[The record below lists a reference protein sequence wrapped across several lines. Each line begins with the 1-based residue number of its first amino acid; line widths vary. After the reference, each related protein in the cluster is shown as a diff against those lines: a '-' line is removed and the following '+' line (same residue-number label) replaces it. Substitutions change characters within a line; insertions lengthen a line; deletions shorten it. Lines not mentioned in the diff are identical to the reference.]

1 MKIFQ
6 LAVTALAVAVSILP
20 FAIVGGEVIEGDQDF
35 LLQNINDN
43 NDAAWD
49 DHGLERNLQ
58 LAGLLGIDNGGLTAG
73 KFPTLLSREQT
84 PGSPTMD
91 PISKPTMDPLSS
103 PTKSPTSK
111 PTTYG
116 ASNGKYDTE
125 GNGGAHGKG
134 FGIGGD
140 PQVCKDLKRM
150 NCRKEP
156 SCKWSKKK
164 MTCIKKKIRKKKKKN
179 PGNQGG
185 GDKGKGNGPPCQN
198 KKRKKCKMSNECR
211 WNKNGRVCIPMPY

>member
-6 LAVTALAVAVSILP
+6 LATAALALTMS
-20 FAIVGGEVIEGDQDF
+20 IVGGEVVEEEGQEF
-35 LLQNINDN
+35 LPKLINDN
-43 NDAAWD
+43 NDAEWGD
-49 DHGLERNLQ
+49 DTGGLGRNLQ
-58 LAGLLGIDNGGLTAG
+58 DLDRPFFG
-73 KFPTLLSREQT
+73 SR
-84 PGSPTMD
+84 PTMD
-91 PISKPTMDPLSS
+91 PISEPTMDPLPS
-103 PTKSPTSK
+103 PTKAPTIK

-116 ASNGKYDTE
+116 ASKGKYDTK
-125 GNGGAHGKG
+125 GNGGAHGQG
-134 FGIGGD
+134 FGVGGD

-164 MTCIKKKIRKKKKKN
+164 MTCIKKKKKKKN
-179 PGNQGG
+179 PGNQGHG